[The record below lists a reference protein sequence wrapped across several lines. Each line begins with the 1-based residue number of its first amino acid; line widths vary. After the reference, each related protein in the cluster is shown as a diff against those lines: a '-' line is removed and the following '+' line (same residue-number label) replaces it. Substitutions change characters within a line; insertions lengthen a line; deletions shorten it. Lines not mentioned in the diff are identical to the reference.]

1 MDFRLRTHVFQINI
15 GFYRSHTHFPFQ
27 AEKSLKISPSDQNR
41 SQQKPATPQRPN
53 ATSQRTTPQRTTP
66 QSSSKAKPTD
76 SVKPRTPTG
85 SAKPRTQSAS
95 TPTGSAKPRNQPAST
110 PSTAATG
117 SDVAGGANTPK
128 LSKNEDGGLPREE
141 LEMINCIMARTKIMA
156 ALHVENYRWVQ

>member
-27 AEKSLKISPSDQNR
+27 AEKSLKISPSDQTR

-53 ATSQRTTPQRTTP
+53 VATSQRTTPQRTTP
-66 QSSSKAKPTD
+66 QSSSKAKPD

-85 SAKPRTQSAS
+85 SAKPRTQS
-95 TPTGSAKPRNQPAST
+95 AST